1 MGRPR
6 LYSAEVPLRCQALID
21 LFGAAVEAD
30 SDPHG
35 RWGGPLKTTFL
46 VAMATPMIVL
56 PIERIFKQ
64 ARANN
69 EGVADDREL
78 DPRLAAMVIDN
89 LGPAKTFGAAPFFE
103 PDVWSYVPTLDP
115 FEVANDWPAEVLDEL
130 HSAAGAKAAVD
141 APAQD
146 ILLALRNA
154 LGHGGVTYLD
164 ENGRHAKAATNMLG
178 FASFARSRHPELR
191 LLRVTVPGFEAFLRL
206 WSEWLASRGV
216 GKQLEER
223 GPGHFD
229 YAAE

>member
-6 LYSAEVPLRCQALID
+6 HYSAEVPLRCQQLID
-21 LFGAAVEAD
+21 LFGPAVEAD

-35 RWGGPLKTTFL
+35 RWGGPLKSTFL

-56 PIERIFKQ
+56 PIERMFKH
-64 ARANN
+64 ARANH

-78 DPRLAAMVIDN
+78 DPQLAAMVIDD
-89 LGPAKTFGAAPFFE
+89 LGPAQTFGAAPFFE
-103 PDVWSYVPTLDP
+103 PGVWTYVPTLYP
-115 FEVANDWPAEVLDEL
+115 FEVAKDWPARALDAL
-130 HSAAGAKAAVD
+130 HSADSTQAAAD

-154 LGHGGVTYLD
+154 LGHGGITYLD
-164 ENGRHAKAATNMLG
+164 ENGRHAEAATKMLG
-178 FASFARSRHPELR
+178 FASFARHRHPELR
-191 LLRVTVPGFEAFLRL
+191 LLRVSVPGFESFLRG
-206 WSEWLASRGV
+206 WSKWLSSSGV
-216 GKQLEER
+216 LKQLEER